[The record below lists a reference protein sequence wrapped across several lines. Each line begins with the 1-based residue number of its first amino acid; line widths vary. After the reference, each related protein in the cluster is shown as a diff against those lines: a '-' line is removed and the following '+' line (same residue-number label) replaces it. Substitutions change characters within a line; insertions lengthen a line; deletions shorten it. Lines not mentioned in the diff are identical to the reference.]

1 MKSQDEY
8 VVEYAGDV
16 VEFLTEQHAQLSA
29 LMSRVLGAAGEERRA
44 LLTEVRGLLARHE
57 AAEKAALRPLTRSA
71 PGGGQQAASRT
82 AEEERA
88 ERGLEFIASLDVDSP
103 AFEVQ
108 YREIS
113 EAVLAHAN
121 KEETEEF
128 PLLRRTYDPQTLRA
142 ARRTAEQREDG
153 GPRPAER
160 SGSLL
165 HKVRQLLTGR

>member
-16 VEFLTEQHAQLSA
+16 VEFLTDQHEQLRG

-44 LLTEVRGLLARHE
+44 LFGEVRDLLARHE
-57 AAEKAALRPLTRSA
+57 AAEEAALRPLTRSA
-71 PGGGQQAASRT
+71 PGGEQQAASRT

-88 ERGLEFIASLDVDSP
+88 ERGLEFIAPLDVDSP

-113 EAVLAHAN
+113 EAVLAHAG

-142 ARRTAEQREDG
+142 ARRAAEQREDG
-153 GPRPAER
+153 RSRSPERP
-160 SGSLL
+160 GSLL
-165 HKVRQLLTGR
+165 HKIREALSGR